1 MVTVCLLVAD
11 VALFYIWAISGM
23 NGSSG
28 TIAPKVEN
36 DTFCERICL
45 KVDGETY
52 RIPARG
58 KEFAEH
64 GWYVKEEKPKTDE
77 LIEPGSVVAPDLVR
91 RGEGKDLVTV
101 RIDAYNDGAADVAW
115 EDCEVIYIMG
125 GGEGFEVEGVPA
137 AGSVRECA
145 KAFRD
150 CLGVGSITNPLCI
163 SFESDDSIAMV
174 VAYENVQGDCIE
186 RLSLEVNEYSVLY
199 KY

>member
-1 MVTVCLLVAD
+1 MAD
-11 VALFYIWAISGM
+11 IALFYIWAISGM

-77 LIEPGSVVAPDLVR
+77 LIEPGSVVAPIWLEGA
-91 RGEGKDLVTV
+91 RGRTSL
-101 RIDAYNDGAADVAW
+101 
-115 EDCEVIYIMG
+115 
-125 GGEGFEVEGVPA
+125 P
-137 AGSVRECA
+137 CA
-145 KAFRD
+145 
-150 CLGVGSITNPLCI
+150 
-163 SFESDDSIAMV
+163 
-174 VAYENVQGDCIE
+174 
-186 RLSLEVNEYSVLY
+186 
-199 KY
+199 